1 MIINFLQSLIG
12 TVPYYYNSAQQSGYN
27 EHYYDIIQYII
38 AGMILIMLVSLVY
51 RLLVAVFGRWV
62 R

>member
-12 TVPYYYNSAQQSGYN
+12 SVPMYYSSQQSGYYV
-27 EHYYDIIQYII
+27 HYYDIIQYII

-51 RLLVAVFGRWV
+51 RLLVAVFGRWI

>member
-1 MIINFLQSLIG
+1 MIIQFLQSLIG
-12 TVPYYYNSAQQSGYN
+12 NVPYYYTTQQSGYY

-51 RLLVAVFGRWV
+51 RLLVAVFGRWL

>member
-1 MIINFLQSLIG
+1 MIIQFLQTLIG
-12 TVPYYYNSAQQSGYN
+12 DVPQYYGSSQQSGYY
-27 EHYYDIIQYII
+27 EHYYDIIQYIL

-51 RLLVAVFGRWV
+51 RLLVAVFGRWI

>member
-12 TVPYYYNSAQQSGYN
+12 AVPYYYNNAQQSGYN